1 MYTQSNRINFIP
13 LFIILILLF
22 TVFVFWYEKQA
33 GERAQDDIRE
43 HAHIIADD
51 LWNFN
56 YQGAAEY
63 LRLVAGS
70 RHYEKI
76 SVISHNGEVFQ
87 EVTVG
92 DRSAFESLG
101 IKLKL
106 IHRISLISPIQRGNY
121 FIGWVEAIWIPQTF
135 VTHIAVFAF
144 LGMVLLVVQ
153 LYQRVLL
160 QKRFMERR
168 VEERT
173 ADLLKAKTEAEKL
186 SQHLTVVGTEIQALL
201 DNSPVGIFFVDHKRA
216 IQRVNPEV
224 TKITGYSQEELVG
237 QTTRMLYASDEIYTT
252 LGNKHYPILRRD
264 GYCEATSE
272 IVRKDGSP
280 LTCYWRAKEIVSE
293 DGMDGF
299 IWSLEDISLRL
310 KMEGELLKVRKLES
324 IGVLAGGI
332 AHDFNNILLAII
344 GNISLA
350 EMMAREDAKLSEIL
364 VSARKASLRAKDLTA
379 QLLTFSGGGAPIKIT
394 GTLPELLEESAM
406 FVLSGSNVKCIFDFS
421 DDLWPVRMDR
431 SQINQVIQNL
441 VVNADQSMAEGG
453 EVTISCENI
462 DNSSGVVSGLS
473 GRRYVSVAVQDSGTG
488 IPKEILDKIFDP
500 YYSTKEKDSN
510 KGSGLGLAVV
520 HSIIKKH
527 DGMVTVEST
536 AGKGSRF
543 TIYLPAINDESAPV
557 ASI

>member
-1 MYTQSNRINFIP
+1 
-13 LFIILILLF
+13 
-22 TVFVFWYEKQA
+22 
-33 GERAQDDIRE
+33 
-43 HAHIIADD
+43 
-51 LWNFN
+51 
-56 YQGAAEY
+56 
-63 LRLVAGS
+63 
-70 RHYEKI
+70 
-76 SVISHNGEVFQ
+76 
-87 EVTVG
+87 
-92 DRSAFESLG
+92 
-101 IKLKL
+101 
-106 IHRISLISPIQRGNY
+106 
-121 FIGWVEAIWIPQTF
+121 
-135 VTHIAVFAF
+135 
-144 LGMVLLVVQ
+144 
-153 LYQRVLL
+153 
-160 QKRFMERR
+160 
-168 VEERT
+168 
-173 ADLLKAKTEAEKL
+173 
-186 SQHLTVVGTEIQALL
+186 
-201 DNSPVGIFFVDHKRA
+201 
-216 IQRVNPEV
+216 
-224 TKITGYSQEELVG
+224 
-237 QTTRMLYASDEIYTT
+237 
-252 LGNKHYPILRRD
+252 
-264 GYCEATSE
+264 
-272 IVRKDGSP
+272 
-280 LTCYWRAKEIVSE
+280 
-293 DGMDGF
+293 
-299 IWSLEDISLRL
+299 
-310 KMEGELLKVRKLES
+310 
-324 IGVLAGGI
+324 
-332 AHDFNNILLAII
+332 
-344 GNISLA
+344 
-350 EMMAREDAKLSEIL
+350 MMAREDAKLSEIL